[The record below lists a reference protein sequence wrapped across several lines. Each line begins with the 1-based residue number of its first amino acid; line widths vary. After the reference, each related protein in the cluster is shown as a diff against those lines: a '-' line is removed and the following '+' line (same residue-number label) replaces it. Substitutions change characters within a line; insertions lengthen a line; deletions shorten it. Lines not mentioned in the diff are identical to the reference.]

1 MHVISQSVEY
11 ALSDIFMTCWY
22 ILAISTTITPII
34 VATVHDW
41 KNYYR
46 NNWMERGLILT
57 GAFFIISIAVLV
69 IANFTCATPTGYY
82 TYTALFDDIETQTQ
96 VFSNATDIEYVDGIY
111 KFRSMIDY
119 GN

>member
-1 MHVISQSVEY
+1 
-11 ALSDIFMTCWY
+11 
-22 ILAISTTITPII
+22 
-34 VATVHDW
+34 
-41 KNYYR
+41 
-46 NNWMERGLILT
+46 MERSLIVT
-57 GAFFIISIAVLV
+57 GAFFIVAIAVLL

-82 TYTALFDDIETQTQ
+82 IYTALFDDIETQTQ